1 MSELKEPNVTNPGH
15 YCSDEITKINDLDL
29 DKILYKR
36 QYGNNSIENIVCKSH
51 IWKKNLCELVLIK
64 HMDILKN
71 IYQISIINPSRLRI

>member
-36 QYGNNSIENIVCKSH
+36 QYGNNSI
-51 IWKKNLCELVLIK
+51 
-64 HMDILKN
+64 
-71 IYQISIINPSRLRI
+71 